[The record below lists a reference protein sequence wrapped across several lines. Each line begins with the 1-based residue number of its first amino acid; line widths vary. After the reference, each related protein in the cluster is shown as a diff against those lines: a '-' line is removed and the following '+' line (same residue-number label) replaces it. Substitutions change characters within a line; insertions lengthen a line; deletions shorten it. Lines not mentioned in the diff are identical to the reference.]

1 MKRIKEEIR
10 KESAYN
16 SYDKETLV
24 DMLIA
29 TKQDLKAEKLQ
40 SEWLDT
46 LADAL
51 REEGNEKE
59 VQELTDKAE
68 DLFERY
74 KETKKQIEKTRI

>member
-51 REEGNEKE
+51 RDLDNEELMNEAEEIEQEYYKLKKE
-59 VQELTDKAE
+59 IQ
-68 DLFERY
+68 
-74 KETKKQIEKTRI
+74 KTRI

>member
-29 TKQDLKAEKLQ
+29 IKQDLKAERLQ

-51 REEGNEKE
+51 RDLDNEKLMNE
-59 VQELTDKAE
+59 AEEIEQEY
-68 DLFERY
+68 Y
-74 KETKKQIEKTRI
+74 KLKKEIQKTRI

>member
-1 MKRIKEEIR
+1 MRRIKEEIR
-10 KESAYN
+10 KESTYN

-51 REEGNEKE
+51 RDLEDEELMNEAEEIEQEYYKLKKE
-59 VQELTDKAE
+59 IQ
-68 DLFERY
+68 
-74 KETKKQIEKTRI
+74 KTRI